1 MFWTLSGLSAGR
13 LLAVLAGPWIGVYAV
28 ALGVGAANVAY
39 AIAMFTTLGLTT
51 GYSPKALLRSL
62 AVPTLASVVSALVYL
77 QTIDGHAVT
86 IVQTV
91 LSLMAGFGAYLVIL
105 VILEYRELLQIV
117 STLRRLTT
125 RAS

>member
-13 LLAVLAGPWIGVYAV
+13 LLAVLAGPWIGVHAV

-62 AVPTLASVVSALVYL
+62 AVPILASVVSSWVYL
-77 QTIDGHAVT
+77 QVIDENAVT
-86 IVQTV
+86 IVRTT
-91 LSLMAGFGAYLVIL
+91 LSLMAGFGAYLVVL
-105 VILEYRELLQIV
+105 VILEHRELLAVV
-117 STLRRLTT
+117 STLRRLAT
-125 RAS
+125 RGA